1 MAEGRGVILF
11 TSQSRRSHVRVF
23 VRAIWSTA
31 FSTDEP
37 GVAKEKELS
46 EADISCSKSWVS
58 NSIWV
63 VSIVLPAT
71 AAIMSTRL
79 CWMSAIFIDS
89 GLGACTLARPRMAFS
104 SSMVPLVSILISVF
118 ETLVP
123 LASDVVPSSPV
134 LVYSLVIWF
143 YLFSKTT

>member
-1 MAEGRGVILF
+1 MIVF

-37 GVAKEKELS
+37 GVAKEKEQS

-79 CWMSAIFIDS
+79 YWMSAIFIDS
-89 GLGACTLARPRMAFS
+89 GFGACALARPRMAFN

>member
-1 MAEGRGVILF
+1 MAEGRGVIAF

-37 GVAKEKELS
+37 GVAKEKVS

-89 GLGACTLARPRMAFS
+89 GLGACALARPRMAFS